1 MDHSVAVDGALVV
14 ACSVDDLVLTESV
27 VVYCHFGT
35 FVAVGIV
42 AEPVA
47 AAVVDFDYPEDVRT
61 LPT

>member
-1 MDHSVAVDGALVV
+1 M